1 MKKIISILIISLFF
15 LPLTNISYAK
25 QIKITSK
32 KELEKSE
39 RQVSRDE
46 VFNFFWSYFNDKIP
60 STYEYIEI
68 KFIDI
73 KRGTNI
79 YESLQ
84 KLVYLDLIKNIE
96 RNIKPNK
103 KLNLYHFFKL
113 SENIFWLNLLEDGDK
128 KKLSTK
134 FTTVK
139 DLENVES
146 ILNFKSSD
154 FSFSS
159 WDKNINQKKKIFLDV
174 YKTILESHYDN
185 ENIKEEDIIYSAIQ
199 WLADWTWDKY
209 TTYFPP
215 SDNKDFI
222 ESLNWNYEW
231 IWAYVDMEKP
241 WEVIIV
247 SPIVWWPAEK
257 AWIMWWD
264 IVIWVNWVK
273 IKKDN
278 SLKEVISWIKW
289 PSWTDV
295 ELEVKRWEK
304 IINIKVTRAKIII
317 NDIEYKL
324 MTKDAFYLQIKSFWP
339 NVSEEFKKSL
349 ENLKGRKSVKKI
361 IIDLRNN
368 PWWYLEQVIDMLS
381 YFVSEWEPTAVV
393 KYKWSS
399 TNYSSKGYDL
409 IDFSKYKIIIIQN
422 SGSASASEI
431 MIWTIKDYYP
441 NSELIWT
448 KTYWKWSVQTIKPY
462 LDGSTLKY
470 TVAKWFTWK
479 TETWIDEVWIEP
491 TIKLELDIEKFK
503 EDGSDNQL
511 NKALMIK

>member
-339 NVSEEFKKSL
+339 NVSEEFKKSRVVIIL
-349 ENLKGRKSVKKI
+349 E
-361 IIDLRNN
+361 
-368 PWWYLEQVIDMLS
+368 DMI
-381 YFVSEWEPTAVV
+381 P
-393 KYKWSS
+393 
-399 TNYSSKGYDL
+399 
-409 IDFSKYKIIIIQN
+409 
-422 SGSASASEI
+422 
-431 MIWTIKDYYP
+431 
-441 NSELIWT
+441 
-448 KTYWKWSVQTIKPY
+448 
-462 LDGSTLKY
+462 
-470 TVAKWFTWK
+470 
-479 TETWIDEVWIEP
+479 
-491 TIKLELDIEKFK
+491 
-503 EDGSDNQL
+503 L
-511 NKALMIK
+511 NCS

>member
-1 MKKIISILIISLFF
+1 MISL
-15 LPLTNISYAK
+15 
-25 QIKITSK
+25 
-32 KELEKSE
+32 
-39 RQVSRDE
+39 
-46 VFNFFWSYFNDKIP
+46 
-60 STYEYIEI
+60 
-68 KFIDI
+68 
-73 KRGTNI
+73 
-79 YESLQ
+79 
-84 KLVYLDLIKNIE
+84 
-96 RNIKPNK
+96 
-103 KLNLYHFFKL
+103 
-113 SENIFWLNLLEDGDK
+113 
-128 KKLSTK
+128 
-134 FTTVK
+134 TTV
-139 DLENVES
+139 N
-146 ILNFKSSD
+146 
-154 FSFSS
+154 S